1 MAGKDY
7 YNILG
12 VAKNATDK
20 EIKAAF
26 RRLARKYHPDVNP
39 GDKSAEEKFKQV
51 SEAYEVLSDAEK
63 RKKYDQFGDQ
73 WQYADQFKRG
83 AGGGGGP
90 GYQNYD
96 FSDIYRGGGGQSQSY
111 SFGGEDLGSLFGDLF
126 GMGRGQ
132 GGKPPKLVKDIESN
146 IEVTLEEAFSGVSRL
161 ITIQDKKP
169 CQTCHGTGRVRKV
182 PCSVCQGTGT
192 QVIEK
197 RIEVKIPAGV
207 KTGSR
212 IRIAGQG
219 HDGYGTTGDL
229 YLIVDVKAH
238 PVFERQENDLLV
250 NIDVPLATAVLGG
263 EVKVPTLKGNLA
275 LKIPAETQNGR
286 VFRLAG
292 QGMPAL
298 GKDARGDIKA
308 KVNVVIPT
316 NLSDEE
322 KDLFRK
328 LNKLRGS

>member
-12 VAKNATDK
+12 VAKNAGDK

-51 SEAYEVLSDAEK
+51 SEAYEVLSDTEK

-83 AGGGGGP
+83 AGGGAGQ

-96 FSDIYRGGGGQSQSY
+96 FSDIFRGGGQSQSY
-111 SFGGEDLGSLFGDLF
+111 SFGGEDLGSIFGDLF
-126 GMGRGQ
+126 GTGRGQ
-132 GGKPPKLVKDIESN
+132 GGKPPKLVKDIESA

-169 CQTCHGTGRVRKV
+169 CQTCHGTGRVRRV
-182 PCSVCQGTGT
+182 PCSVCMGTGT

-219 HDGYGTTGDL
+219 HDGYGATGDL
-229 YLIVDVKAH
+229 YLIVNVKVH

-250 NIDVPLATAVLGG
+250 NIDVPLTTAVLGG

-286 VFRLAG
+286 VFRLTG

-298 GKDARGDIKA
+298 GKDTRGDIKA
-308 KVNVVIPT
+308 KVNVVIPA
-316 NLSDEE
+316 NLSEDE

-328 LNKLRGS
+328 LDKLRGS

>member
-1 MAGKDY
+1 MMTGKDY

-12 VAKNATDK
+12 VGKTATDK

-63 RKKYDQFGDQ
+63 RRKYDQFGDQ
-73 WQYADQFKRG
+73 WQYADRFTNAGGQG
-83 AGGGGGP
+83 AG
-90 GYQNYD
+90 YQSYD
-96 FSDIYRGGGGQSQSY
+96 FSDIFRGGGQSQSY
-111 SFGGEDLGSLFGDLF
+111 RFGGAEDLGSIFGDLF
-126 GMGRGQ
+126 GLGRNEQ
-132 GGKPPKLVKDIESN
+132 QSNAKRVKDIESS
-146 IEVTLEEAFSGVSRL
+146 IEITLEEAFTGATRL
-161 ITIQDKKP
+161 ISIQDSIP
-169 CQTCHGTGRVRKV
+169 CQTCHGMGRVRKI
-182 PCSVCQGTGT
+182 PCATCGGTGT
-192 QVIEK
+192 YSRDK

-219 HDGYGTTGDL
+219 HDGYGATGDL
-229 YLIVDVKAH
+229 YLAVTVKPH
-238 PVFERQENDLLV
+238 PLFERQENDLLV
-250 NIDVPLATAVLGG
+250 NINVPLTTAVLGG
-263 EVKVPTLKGNLA
+263 EVKIPTLKGTLA

-292 QGMPAL
+292 QGMPVL
-298 GKDARGDIKA
+298 GKDTRGDLKA

-322 KDLFRK
+322 KELFRK
-328 LNKLRGS
+328 LNKTRGV

>member
-12 VAKNATDK
+12 VAKTATDK

-63 RKKYDQFGDQ
+63 RKKYDQFGEQ
-73 WQYADQFKRG
+73 WQYADRFS
-83 AGGGGGP
+83 GGGGQGA
-90 GYQNYD
+90 GYQSYD
-96 FSDIYRGGGGQSQSY
+96 YGDMFRGGGQSQSY
-111 SFGGEDLGSLFGDLF
+111 RFGGGDDLGSIFSELFGT
-126 GMGRGQ
+126 GRDGRQ
-132 GGKPPKLVKDIESN
+132 SRQKLVKDIEST
-146 IEVTLEEAFSGVSRL
+146 IEVSLEEAFSGVSRL
-161 ITIQDKKP
+161 INIQDSKP
-169 CQTCHGTGRVRKV
+169 CQTCHGTGRVNRI
-182 PCSVCQGTGT
+182 PCSTCRGTGT
-192 QVIEK
+192 HSSEK

-219 HDGYGTTGDL
+219 REGYGATGDL
-229 YLIVDVKAH
+229 YLMVTVKSH
-238 PVFERQENDLLV
+238 PVFERQDNDLLV
-250 NIDVPLATAVLGG
+250 NIDVPLTTAVLGG

-286 VFRLAG
+286 VFRLTG
-292 QGMPAL
+292 QGMPVL
-298 GKDARGDIKA
+298 GKNARGDLKA
-308 KVNVVIPT
+308 RVNVLIPT
-316 NLSDEE
+316 NLSTEE
-322 KDLFRK
+322 KELFRK
-328 LNKLRGS
+328 LNNLKGA